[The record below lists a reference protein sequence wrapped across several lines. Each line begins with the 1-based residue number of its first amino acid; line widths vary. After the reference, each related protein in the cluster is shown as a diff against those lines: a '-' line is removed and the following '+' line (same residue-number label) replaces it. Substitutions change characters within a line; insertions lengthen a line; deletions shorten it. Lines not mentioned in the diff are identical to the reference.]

1 MKEAN
6 PTFWYYNIGNLVT
19 LISILIAIAAFHFAN
34 VKRIETAAREWQE
47 IRTKMDLMFEWFKSN
62 IITRSKEG

>member
-19 LISILIAIAAFHFAN
+19 LISVLISIAAFHFAN

-47 IRTKMDLMFEWFKSN
+47 IRVRMDIMFEWFKDN
-62 IITRSKEG
+62 VIYKARKD